1 MLKMTQIIPFVV
13 GALLMTSTASEG
25 AAKSSVPAREEIND
39 QYKWKLS
46 DMYASDELWQ
56 SDFDNLKQTLSTVS
70 KYKGSLTTSAEN
82 VADCF
87 QLRDQIGITAGKL
100 YAFARMHRDEN
111 SANSKYQAMTGKVD
125 SLLAEA
131 GAATAFVEPELLAL
145 PDEKL
150 NAFRR
155 HPRLAQYSFYF
166 ENLLRQKKHIL
177 SPAEEELLS
186 RASEVTQAS
195 QNTFTMLARADMK
208 FPQTIDESGNQV
220 QLSEGRYR
228 SFIMSPD
235 RKVRQQAF
243 QGLFNTYGQF
253 RNTFA
258 ATLSGN
264 VKQTMFYAKAR
275 KYDSALAAAL
285 ESDNVPTEVYDNLI
299 ATVSNNLAPLHRYVA
314 LKKKFL
320 NLTDIHMYDLYAPLG
335 GDTKLTIPY
344 SEALELVKTGLKPL
358 GDDYAANLQT
368 GLTSGWI
375 DVYENQGKQSGAY
388 SWGTY
393 GSHPFVLLNY
403 NNRYDD
409 VSTLAHEMGH
419 ALHSHYSH
427 TTQPYSTSSYTI
439 FTAEVA
445 STTNEVLLMD
455 YMLNKTTD
463 KRQRLYL
470 LNQQIEAIRATV
482 YRQTL
487 FAEFEKIIYSKAESG
502 ESITAD
508 MLESIWHDLNVKYYG
523 TDIVVD
529 KEIDIEWARIPHFYR
544 SFYVYQYVTG
554 YSAATALATQIL
566 TEGIP
571 AQERY
576 LSFLKSG
583 GSDYSLEILKRAGV
597 DMSSPAPIEITLRK
611 FSDLL
616 DELEKVLA
624 ES

>member
-1 MLKMTQIIPFVV
+1 M
-13 GALLMTSTASEG
+13 
-25 AAKSSVPAREEIND
+25 
-39 QYKWKLS
+39 
-46 DMYASDELWQ
+46 
-56 SDFDNLKQTLSTVS
+56 
-70 KYKGSLTTSAEN
+70 
-82 VADCF
+82 
-87 QLRDQIGITAGKL
+87 
-100 YAFARMHRDEN
+100 
-111 SANSKYQAMTGKVD
+111 
-125 SLLAEA
+125 
-131 GAATAFVEPELLAL
+131 
-145 PDEKL
+145 
-150 NAFRR
+150 
-155 HPRLAQYSFYF
+155 
-166 ENLLRQKKHIL
+166 
-177 SPAEEELLS
+177 
-186 RASEVTQAS
+186 
-195 QNTFTMLARADMK
+195 
-208 FPQTIDESGNQV
+208 
-220 QLSEGRYR
+220 
-228 SFIMSPD
+228 
-235 RKVRQQAF
+235 
-243 QGLFNTYGQF
+243 
-253 RNTFA
+253 
-258 ATLSGN
+258 
-264 VKQTMFYAKAR
+264 
-275 KYDSALAAAL
+275 
-285 ESDNVPTEVYDNLI
+285 
-299 ATVSNNLAPLHRYVA
+299 
-314 LKKKFL
+314 
-320 NLTDIHMYDLYAPLG
+320 
-335 GDTKLTIPY
+335 
-344 SEALELVKTGLKPL
+344 
-358 GDDYAANLQT
+358 
-368 GLTSGWI
+368 
-375 DVYENQGKQSGAY
+375 
-388 SWGTY
+388 
-393 GSHPFVLLNY
+393 LLNY

>member
-25 AAKSSVPAREEIND
+25 AAKSSVPAREEISD

-56 SDFDNLKQTLSTVS
+56 SDFDNLKHTLSTVS
-70 KYKGSLTTSAEN
+70 QYKGSLTTSAEN

-111 SANSKYQAMTGKVD
+111 SANSKYQAMTGKVE